1 MLKYVE
7 ADATEQKTTTSS
19 DRVFSTFPFRD
30 AVRIL
35 SNPQRLAMKGTASVL
50 RGVFLYVSF

>member
-1 MLKYVE
+1 MFKYVE

-19 DRVFSTFPFRD
+19 DRVFSTFPLCD
-30 AVRIL
+30 PVRK
-35 SNPQRLAMKGTASVL
+35 SSKPQRLAMKGTASVL